1 MKKFFTWKIVIIILA
16 ALALGFFDT
25 PKSLKEG
32 ALSFLPESIKNQH
45 VHLGLDL
52 QGGSQL
58 DYKIDLRK
66 VPEKDKQA
74 IVDGVSSVIT
84 KRVNGLGV
92 AEPNIF
98 LSEMGDEQHIIVE
111 LAGIKDLEEA
121 KKIVGKTIQL
131 EFKEQKSEMDF
142 GEKEERQTYAEN
154 VLGKAKDSEDFKLV
168 GEEEQQAEPGK
179 VEFKEVDFQ
188 FGSEI
193 TATTRNV
200 LEELDAGEVHKEL
213 IDSKGEY
220 TIGEQGQL
228 VEKTGFLILK
238 LLETREEV
246 RFEKEVDASHILVSY
261 QGAEEAVE
269 GITRTEEEARKR
281 IKEVKAK
288 LDEGGSFSGLAKEY
302 SDDKTSAENGGTL
315 ENPVNKSA
323 SYVPEFRD
331 TTLGIE
337 NKGDLSEI
345 FKTKYGFHIVKA
357 DTIRTDVK
365 ETQYKYQQIWVSTVP
380 DPWKD
385 TELTGKFFVH
395 ADVQLDDL
403 YQPYV
408 SIQFN
413 GEGGDLF
420 EEMTGRN
427 VNKPIAIFVGGE
439 LISAPNVKEKIAG
452 GSAQISGRFTPEEA
466 SELARDL
473 NTGAI
478 PAPII
483 LTGQYSIGASLGQDA
498 LQKSLWAGLI
508 GIIVLAI
515 FMILYYRLPGLLAD
529 IALAVYAIILLFL
542 IKSEIHLGIA
552 ITVAIVIFI
561 ALVYKILNSK
571 DPAWEKTLSF
581 LLSCVVLFFITY
593 VLRTPIVLTLAGVA
607 GVILSIG
614 MAVDANILIFERI
627 KEELREGKPLGLAID
642 VGFDRAWSSIR
653 DSNFSSLITC
663 AILFYFGSSIIQGF
677 AFNLA
682 AGILVSMLTAITVT
696 KTFLRALVGTRLGE
710 KMWLWG
716 VPKTENVK
724 THFKFIAK
732 TKIWFTVSGILVGIG
747 LISLAVFGLKLGMDF
762 TGGTLME
769 FKFTDKIEQTQLKD
783 ALTEINDELN
793 GDGLA
798 KTTVEKT
805 DTDELALESA
815 AEEIDTKNV
824 QIITSGENSFII
836 KSKYLST
843 EAHDNIIVKLK
854 EKLGQLEETRFTTVG
869 PVIGE
874 TMKGKAIIALAIAII
889 MIIIY
894 ISFAFRKIPKHV
906 SPWRFGTCAVI
917 ALVHD
922 ILIIVG
928 IFSILGYVL
937 GVEVDALF
945 ITALLTILGFSV
957 HDTIVVFD
965 RIRENL
971 KLQER
976 NETLADTTDKALNQT
991 LTRSINTS
999 VSTLFTLVALLLF
1012 GSSSIFY
1019 FVLALVLGI
1028 IVGTYSSIFTASP
1041 ALVLWNKWVE
1051 KKKGY

>member
-1 MKKFFTWKIVIIILA
+1 MKKLFTWKIVIIILA
-16 ALALGFFDT
+16 ALTLGFFDT
-25 PKSLKEG
+25 PKSFKEG
-32 ALSFLPESIKNQH
+32 TLSFLPESIKSQH

-58 DYKIDLRK
+58 DYKVDLRK
-66 VPEKDKQA
+66 VPEKDKQP
-74 IVDGVSSVIT
+74 IVDGVLNVIT

-98 LSEMGDEQHIIVE
+98 LSNMGDEQHIIVE

-142 GEKEERQTYAEN
+142 GEKEERQTYAET
-154 VLGKAKDSEDFKLV
+154 VLNKAKNSEDLKLI

-179 VEFKEVDFQ
+179 VEFREVDFQ
-188 FGSEI
+188 FESEI
-193 TATTRNV
+193 TATTREV
-200 LEELDAGEVHKEL
+200 LQKLDNGEVYGEL
-213 IDSKGEY
+213 VESKGEY

-228 VEKTGFLILK
+228 VEKTGFLVLK
-238 LLETREEV
+238 LTDTREEV
-246 RFEKEVDASHILVSY
+246 RFDKEVDASHILVSY

-288 LDEGGSFSGLAKEY
+288 LDEGGDFSGLAKEY
-302 SDDKTSAENGGTL
+302 SDDKANAETGGKL

-323 SYVPEFRD
+323 SYVQEFRD
-331 TTLGIE
+331 ATLKIE
-337 NKGDLSEI
+337 KEGDLSEI
-345 FKTKYGFHIVKA
+345 FKTKFGFHIVKA
-357 DTIRTDVK
+357 DSIRKDVK
-365 ETQYKYQQIWVSTVP
+365 ETQFKYQQVWVSTVP

-385 TELTGKFFVH
+385 TELTGKYFVH

-413 GEGGDLF
+413 DEGGTLF
-420 EEMTGRN
+420 EEITGRN
-427 VNKPIAIFVGGE
+427 VNKPVAIFVGGE
-439 LISAPNVKEKIAG
+439 MISAPNVKEKIAG
-452 GSAQISGRFTPEEA
+452 GRAQITGRFTPEEA

-515 FMILYYRLPGLLAD
+515 FMILYYRLPGLLAN
-529 IALAVYAIILLFL
+529 IALAIYAIILLFL

-552 ITVAIVIFI
+552 VTIAIGIFV

-581 LLSCVVLFFITY
+581 ILSCIVLFFITY

-682 AGILVSMLTAITVT
+682 AGILVSMFTAITIT
-696 KTFLRALVGTRLGE
+696 KTFLRALVGTKLGE

-716 VPKTENVK
+716 VPKTAK
-724 THFKFIAK
+724 SGTHFKFIAK
-732 TKIWFTVSGILVGIG
+732 TKIWFALSGTLVGIG
-747 LISLAVFGLKLGMDF
+747 LISLIVFGLKLGMDF

-769 FKFTDKIEQTQLKD
+769 FKFPNQIEQIQLKE
-783 ALTEINDELN
+783 ALTEIEEELN
-793 GDGLA
+793 TG
-798 KTTVEKT
+798 TITEKT
-805 DTDELALESA
+805 GTEEVALESG
-815 AEEIDTKNV
+815 AESVDMKNV
-824 QIITSGENSFII
+824 QIITSGENSFIV

-843 EAHDNIIVKLK
+843 ETHDSIITQLK
-854 EKLGQLEETRFTTVG
+854 GKLGDFEETRFTTVG

-874 TMKGKAIIALAIAII
+874 TMKGKAIIALGIAII

-894 ISFAFRKIPKHV
+894 ISFAFRKVPKHV
-906 SPWRFGTCAVI
+906 SPWRFGTCAII
-917 ALVHD
+917 ALIHD

-928 IFSILGYVL
+928 VFSILGYAL

-976 NETLADTTDKALNQT
+976 NETLADTADKALNQT
-991 LTRSINTS
+991 LARSINTS
-999 VSTLFTLVALLLF
+999 VSTLFTLLALLIF
-1012 GSSSIFY
+1012 GSPSIFY

-1041 ALVLWNKWVE
+1041 ALVLWNRWVE